1 MHVSSCLECVSEKV
15 VKCALAAMH
24 LIKNVEWRKEGVFLH
39 MLFRSYLLLPLVF
52 FFFLIVYLLIQ
63 GHLILN
69 IVKHLL
75 TIQQERKT

>member
-52 FFFLIVYLLIQ
+52 FFSECVFADTRSPNSQY
-63 GHLILN
+63 
-69 IVKHLL
+69 
-75 TIQQERKT
+75 RKVPVDYPTRE

>member
-52 FFFLIVYLLIQ
+52 FFLIVYLLIQ